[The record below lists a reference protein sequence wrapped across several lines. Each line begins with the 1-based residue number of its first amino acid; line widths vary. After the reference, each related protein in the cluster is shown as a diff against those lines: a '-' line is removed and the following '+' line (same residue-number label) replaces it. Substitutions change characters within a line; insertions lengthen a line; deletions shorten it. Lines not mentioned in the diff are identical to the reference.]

1 MLLRSLHIAS
11 RQLFYLAVVLIILG
25 LLALIGAMWLS
36 EQVADR
42 EDEIAAWASDK
53 TGYPVNIEQAGL
65 YWYDLIPKLE
75 VRGIILQQ
83 KDRSAAIATVGQ
95 MYLSLDILQTLQQG
109 EPVVADASIDQ
120 ARLAV
125 ERSSDGKWHLTG
137 LEKDRARR
145 GQTSLPEVTRWL
157 SWLRQLELTDIQLAV
172 NDQFQP
178 ALSGSYQLQ
187 QLQLDFSEGQWQ
199 ADARIIV
206 PEKLGTGLTLQ
217 GRATIDED
225 YRLIDWR
232 GSVETA
238 ALALPPLLETVSL
251 RGLHIAAGEVA
262 GRATVSYTSQGQLEA
277 DADLEITELSL
288 DNSMQQTTAEP
299 VVFASL
305 QGRLNFSKTNASWQL
320 QGDNMQITGAEQP
333 WPVTA
338 FRVQHDQQGEIALST
353 DYLRLSD
360 ITALA
365 LLMQDMPDWLVSAQ
379 PAGDIY
385 DLTLRYQPEQGIQ
398 AASLRAEQLAVL
410 PWQTFPGVNSLGFQL
425 DWQQNQVEL
434 TLDSQ
439 QTTVYAEGW
448 LDEAVFLDS
457 IKGQLNWQQKQDDWS
472 LSAKALQ
479 LWNEDLNLSL
489 NGRVEQVNQ
498 QIDTDLRL
506 DLQDVSVN
514 HWRRYVPKKI
524 IPEDFEEWSRDA
536 FREGLIRSG
545 YIEMQGNPAAFP
557 FDESPEKGRFDM
569 QLEVENTHLHYA
581 EGWPDIKQVDGTIT
595 GQGNNL
601 LIESQ
606 SGTIAGFKFNQVK
619 TTIDNLVRPKP
630 VLRVDGLLNGTT
642 PDALAFLQNSPL
654 KQRFGQVADWLQTS
668 GSSDISLQLMVPLV
682 NPDNTQ
688 ANGHVTFADS
698 ALSTSAVPGLK
709 VTAIN
714 GKLNFDNN
722 GVSAEA
728 ITAKALE
735 QNISV
740 DVKPES
746 GQTAVVINGRAGIPA
761 LRQQWPEFIPAFVS
775 GESAYQ
781 ARVAINEPEP
791 GQFDV
796 AVNVHSD
803 LAGIA
808 INTPSPLGKTANQPT
823 MLRLN
828 IDNRDQTLYRL
839 SLDNWLKTALSF
851 SNDSLNGEVRLG
863 GEAARA
869 GGQGLRI
876 NGRLEQLNLDEWLDW
891 QSEMPAN
898 TAQSAIPVSA
908 LDVRIQQLQIARQ
921 KIKDIAISASQT
933 AGQWQIGLNS
943 TQIKGDIQW
952 PHTLSNQRPLNVE
965 LAHLRLDLEQS
976 TDEVPA
982 SESELWPPLRLEINE
997 LELDDIRLGQLSLR
1011 ANQQPD
1017 SWVLESASLTSP
1029 VLQASINGRWSR
1041 AGTVDQSRFE
1051 IVASSDDLQALLAY
1065 YGYQEVIE
1073 ANQVQLNSQLNWPG
1087 APGDFSLAS
1096 MQGDMA
1102 LSVGRG
1108 SLIEVEPG
1116 AAGRIFG
1123 LLSIAAIPRR
1133 LALDFSDLFGKGFD
1147 FRAISGD
1154 FSFANG
1160 IARTSNLVMQGDSAL
1175 IEVTGPINLVERSY
1189 DQIVKVTPK
1198 VSSTLPLAGAV
1209 AGGPVGLGV
1218 GTAILLFDKL
1228 AGDIFDRELVNLISY
1243 SYQLSGPWEN
1253 PRLKVLT
1260 PDNEQRPINP

>member
-25 LLALIGAMWLS
+25 LLALMGAMWLS

-75 VRGIILQQ
+75 VRGITLQQ
-83 KDRSAAIATVGQ
+83 KDGSAAIATVGQ
-95 MYLSLDILQTLQQG
+95 MYLSLDILQTLQLG
-109 EPVVADASIDQ
+109 EPVVADASIEQ

-125 ERSSDGKWHLTG
+125 ERSSEGKWQLTG
-137 LEKDRARR
+137 LEKNRTRRA
-145 GQTSLPEVTRWL
+145 QTSLPEVTRWL
-157 SWLRQLELTDIQLAV
+157 SWLRQLELTDIRLAV
-172 NDQFQP
+172 NDQYQP
-178 ALSGSYQLQ
+178 ALSGRYQLQ
-187 QLQLDFSEGQWQ
+187 QLQLDFSDGQWQ
-199 ADARIIV
+199 ADARVIV
-206 PEKLGTGLTLQ
+206 PEKLGTGFTLQ
-217 GRATIDED
+217 GRASIDED

-238 ALALPPLLETVSL
+238 ALALPPLVESLAL
-251 RGLHIAAGEVA
+251 RGLQIVSGEVA
-262 GRATVSYTSQGQLEA
+262 GRATIAYSDGGELDA
-277 DADLEITELSL
+277 DAELEITQLSL
-288 DNSMQQTTAEP
+288 DSALAETQADP
-299 VVFASL
+299 LTFARL
-305 QGRLNFSKTNASWQL
+305 QGRLNFSKTHSRWQL
-320 QGDNMQITGAEQP
+320 QGENMQIIGAEQP

-338 FRVQHDQQGEIALST
+338 FSVEHDQQGETALST

-360 ITALA
+360 VTALA
-365 LLMQDMPDWLVSAQ
+365 LLMQDMPDWLVNAQ

-398 AASLRAEQLAVL
+398 AATLRAEQLAVL
-410 PWQTFPGVNSLGFQL
+410 PWQDFPGVNALSFQL
-425 DWQQNQVEL
+425 DWQQNQAQL

-439 QTTVYAEGW
+439 QTTIYAEGW
-448 LDEAVFLDS
+448 LDEAVFLES
-457 IKGQLNWQQKQDDWS
+457 ISGELNWQQKQDNWQ
-472 LSAKALQ
+472 LSANQLQ

-489 NGRVEQVNQ
+489 NGRVEQLNQ
-498 QIDTDLRL
+498 QLDTDLRL
-506 DLQDVSVN
+506 DLQDVKVN
-514 HWRRYVPKKI
+514 RWRQYVPQKI
-524 IPEDFEEWSRDA
+524 IPEDFERWSRDA
-536 FREGLIRSG
+536 FREGVIRRG
-545 YIEMQGNPAAFP
+545 YIKMQGSPGAFP
-557 FDESPEKGRFDM
+557 FDESPEKGQFAM
-569 QLEVENTHLHYA
+569 QMEVENTQLHYA
-581 EGWPDIKQVDGTIT
+581 EGWPDIKQVDGTIS

-606 SGTIAGFKFNQVK
+606 SGTIAGFAFNQVT
-619 TTIDNLVRPKP
+619 TTIENLVRPQP
-630 VLRVDGLLNGTT
+630 VLRVDGLLNGST

-654 KQRFGQVADWLQTS
+654 KQRFGQVADWLQTT

-688 ANGHVTFADS
+688 ATGHVTFADS
-698 ALSTSAVPGLK
+698 ALSTSAVPGLQ
-709 VTAIN
+709 VTNIN

-722 GVSAEA
+722 GVLAEA
-728 ITAKALE
+728 ITAKAFE
-735 QNISV
+735 QGISV

-761 LRQQWPEFIPAFVS
+761 LRQQWPDFIPAFVS

-781 ARVAINEPEP
+781 TRIAINEPEP

-796 AVNVHSD
+796 AVNVQSD
-803 LAGIA
+803 LAGVA
-808 INTPSPLGKTANQPT
+808 INTPSPLGKPANQPA

-828 IDNRDQTLYRL
+828 IENRDQTLYRL
-839 SLDNWLKTALSF
+839 SLGDWLKIALSV
-851 SNDSLNGEVRLG
+851 SDDNLSGEVRLG
-863 GEAARA
+863 GEAARV
-869 GGQGLRI
+869 GGEGLNI
-876 NGRLEQLNLDEWLDW
+876 SGRLEQLNLDAWLDW
-891 QSEMPAN
+891 QSELPAT
-898 TAQSAIPVSA
+898 TASSTIPIST
-908 LDVRIQQLQIARQ
+908 LDVRIQQLQLARQ
-921 KIKDIAISASQT
+921 KLKDIAISASQT
-933 AGQWQIGLNS
+933 AGQWEIGLNS
-943 TQIKGDIQW
+943 AQIKGDIQW
-952 PHTLSNQRPLNVE
+952 PHSVSNQRPLNIQ
-965 LAHLRLDLEQS
+965 LAHLRLDLDQS
-976 TDEVPA
+976 ADDAPA
-982 SESELWPPLRLEINE
+982 SESALWPPLRLEIDE

-1011 ANQQPD
+1011 ANQQPN

-1041 AGTVDQSRFE
+1041 TGTADQSRFE
-1051 IVASSDDLQALLAY
+1051 IVASSDDLKALLAY

-1073 ANQVQLNSQLNWPG
+1073 ANQVQLNSQLNWSG
-1087 APGDFSLAS
+1087 APGDFSLAA
-1096 MQGDMA
+1096 MQGEMA

-1147 FRAISGD
+1147 FRTISGD

-1260 PDNEQRPINP
+1260 PDNEQRPITP